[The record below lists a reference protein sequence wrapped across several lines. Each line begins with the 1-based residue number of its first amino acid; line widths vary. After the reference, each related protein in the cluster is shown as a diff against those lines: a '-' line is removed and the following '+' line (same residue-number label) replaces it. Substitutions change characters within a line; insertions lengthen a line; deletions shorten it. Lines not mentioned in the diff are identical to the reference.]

1 MPNIK
6 KRAIPYWTML
16 SDGDIAGIHAA
27 TLEIMLDPGVAVYD
41 DEALALLK
49 RAGASC
55 EGATV
60 KIPQELLQR
69 ALDTAPSSVTVYD
82 RNGGEAM
89 RLEQGYSYFGPGSDT
104 TFTLDAA
111 TGERRAADLHTIRS
125 FARLADALPNI
136 DFTMSMG
143 IAPETGARHADR
155 NHFLAMVE
163 NTSKP
168 VAFTA
173 QTPEAMDGIVR
184 MCQAVA
190 GSRDAFA
197 GKPFAVL
204 YAMPTA
210 PLMHT
215 REALRALMA
224 AADAGLPCVYAS
236 GAMKGAT
243 GPVTNAGILA
253 SSNAEML
260 TGLVIHQL
268 RSPGAP
274 FVYGATLGPLEMKTT
289 VNIYCGPESMQMQVA
304 CLQLGRFYNL
314 PTFATAGCSDAKLF
328 DQQAAAEISLSLM
341 TAALAGGNL
350 IHDVGY
356 LESGNCSSHEAL
368 VFADEM
374 IGQMRYLLNGF
385 SVDGESLAVGAVR
398 RVGIGGN
405 YLADEHTLEHYR
417 EAAWYPPALID
428 HRNHSAWLDAGG
440 ADLGRKARARASA
453 LLANHSSE
461 PLPADTAERI
471 RLIARADG

>member
-1 MPNIK
+1 MANIC
-6 KRAIPYWTML
+6 RRNIPYWTIL
-16 SDGDIAGIHAA
+16 SDAQIRTIHEK
-27 TLEIMLDPGVAVYD
+27 TLEVMEGVGVAVYD
-41 DEALALLK
+41 GEALALLK
-49 RAGASC
+49 QAGAAVDGDTVRM
-55 EGATV
+55 GAS
-60 KIPQELLQR
+60 LLER
-69 ALDTAPSSVTVYD
+69 ALASAPPSVMVYD
-82 RNGGEAM
+82 RNGVEAM
-89 RLEQGYSYFGPGSDT
+89 RLAEGHSFFGPGSDT

-111 TGERRAADLHTIRS
+111 TGQYRAADLETIKG

-143 IAPETGARHADR
+143 IAPETGAGNADR

-163 NTSKP
+163 NTRKP

-173 QTPEAMDGIVR
+173 QTPGAMAGIVE
-184 MCQAVA
+184 MCHAVS
-190 GSRDAFA
+190 GSAQAFA
-197 GKPFAVL
+197 AKPFAVL

-215 REALRALMA
+215 REALQALML

-243 GPVTNAGILA
+243 GPVTNAGILV

-268 RSPGAP
+268 RAPGAP

-314 PTFATAGCSDAKLF
+314 PTFATAGCSDSKRF
-328 DQQAAAEISLSLM
+328 DQQASAECALSLM

-356 LESGNCSSHEAL
+356 LESGNCSSTEAL
-368 VFADEM
+368 VYADEM
-374 IGQMRYLLNGF
+374 IGQMRYLLQGF
-385 SVDGESLAVGAVR
+385 AVDDEALATDVIR

-405 YLADEHTLEHYR
+405 YLADDHTLEHYR
-417 EAAWYPPALID
+417 DAAWYPELTDHGNHGMWQAAGALD
-428 HRNHSAWLDAGG
+428 MG
-440 ADLGRKARARASA
+440 AKVRGKALS
-453 LLANHSSE
+453 LLASHRPA
-461 PLPADTAERI
+461 PLAEEVSQK
-471 RLIARADG
+471 LKEIAAGR